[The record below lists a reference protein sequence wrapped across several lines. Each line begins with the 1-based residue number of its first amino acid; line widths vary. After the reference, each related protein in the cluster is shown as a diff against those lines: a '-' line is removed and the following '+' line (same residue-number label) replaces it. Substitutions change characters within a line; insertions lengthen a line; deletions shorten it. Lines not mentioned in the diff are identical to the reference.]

1 MKTYDELV
9 IGRSSYFAEG
19 SEAGHSDQQ
28 QQQQV
33 VLGASAQQQSNNWLR
48 DDSLRAQSLPPALA
62 SASASASASL
72 SKVIY

>member
-19 SEAGHSDQQ
+19 SEAGHSDQ